1 MRELIKLDRNNIDL
15 MTNIHS
21 QSFPEFFLTALGPNF
36 LSVFYKSLLRDKKT
50 ISWGI
55 KENDILIGFFVAT
68 ENSDGLYKK
77 IFIKNF
83 FQFLI
88 PLLTAFFKNIN
99 LLFRLI
105 KSFNSTKAHRV
116 PIDYKASLL
125 SICILPTFS
134 GKGLGKLLISKLEN
148 ELIQRNILKYYL
160 TTDADSN
167 ESTNIFYQKNQFYL
181 HLNFW
186 QGKRKMNL
194 YLKNIK

>member
-1 MRELIKLDRNNIDL
+1 MELIKLDYNSSEL
-15 MTNIHS
+15 MAKVHS
-21 QSFPEFFLTALGPNF
+21 ESFPKFFLTTLGQRF
-36 LSVFYKSLLRDKKT
+36 LSIFYSSLLSEEQT

-125 SICILPTFS
+125 SICILPTSS

-167 ESTNIFYQKNQFYL
+167 ESTNIFYQKNQFCLY
-181 HLNFW
+181 LNFW

>member
-1 MRELIKLDRNNIDL
+1 MELIKLDYNSSDL
-15 MTNIHS
+15 MAKVHS
-21 QSFPEFFLTALGPNF
+21 ESFPKFFLTTLGQPF
-36 LSVFYKSLLRDKKT
+36 LSIFYSSLLSEEQT
-50 ISWGI
+50 ICWGI
-55 KENDILIGFFVAT
+55 KEQNNLIGFFVAT

-77 IFIKNF
+77 IFLKNF

-88 PLLTAFFKNIN
+88 PLFIAFLKNIN

-116 PIDYKASLL
+116 PIDYNASLL

-134 GKGLGKLLISKLEN
+134 GKGLGKILISKLEN